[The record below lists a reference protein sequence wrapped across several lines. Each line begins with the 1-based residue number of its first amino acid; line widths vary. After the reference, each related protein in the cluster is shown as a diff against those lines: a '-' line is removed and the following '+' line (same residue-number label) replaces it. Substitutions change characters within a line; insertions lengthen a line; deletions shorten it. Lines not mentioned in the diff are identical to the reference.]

1 MAANIQPFLLATG
14 RRDSA
19 DEGCRHRQTASPAS
33 WLHKWLREFTDDLV
47 SPAAYFRTRQR
58 EEAEV
63 PMVLLMPIAAG
74 APSLD
79 PDALRRLAELGITD
93 LALVRDEETVGLVL
107 EGWAFDP
114 NQSGRAALDALVD
127 TRMEARMLRP
137 LTQLAVSVVSNDGEG
152 R

>member
-1 MAANIQPFLLATG
+1 MDGVRSRVAGRAHDLLRLDHLLDP
-14 RRDSA
+14 RR
-19 DEGCRHRQTASPAS
+19 
-33 WLHKWLREFTDDLV
+33 V
-47 SPAAYFRTRQR
+47 RQR

-63 PMVLLMPIAAG
+63 PMVVLLMPIAAG

-79 PDALRRLAELGITD
+79 PDALRRLDELGITN
-93 LALVRDEETVGLVL
+93 LALVRDEDAVGLVL

-127 TRMEARMLRP
+127 TRIEARTLRP
-137 LTQLAVSVVSNDGEG
+137 ITQLAVSAVSNDREG